1 MKAKHLIPLVIIC
14 VAATIVGAL
23 VLKRSG
29 QLWGTAEGE
38 EIVDIDK
45 DALLLPDFP
54 INDIA
59 RIVITTKQNT
69 VGLAKKDGTWR
80 CLDLFDYPA
89 DFAKIK
95 TLLRVIADLQAGHIL
110 EVGEKRYER
119 LGVNVPDKSESEST
133 LLQFHDKTDG
143 IVGSIV
149 LGDTK
154 TRESGG
160 PYGPRPIGRYV
171 RVSKTVALVTENFW
185 SVQETSD
192 LWIDKEFCEID
203 ELKSAVAYDGDT
215 EVWRI
220 ERPDK
225 GSLLDYKA
233 PVPEG
238 RELDTGKLS
247 QVGNALRRPSFK
259 SIADPA
265 KSDEELGLANARRVV
280 IEGFDGFNYTL
291 FVGAENEE
299 GDHAVRVTVGKYNR
313 PPPPEAPAD
322 ESPGDKAEREK
333 AYDKSAK
340 DAAARYKRQKARFGQ
355 WPFIVYS
362 YSIDEL
368 LYQPD
373 DFLKALEDDADA
385 EADAE
390 DDGNTGA
397 DANAVPFFTPPAL
410 PEFPEPVPNAIAG
423 DTARKILEKA
433 KGRAEATLPIRLPTG
448 SRDERINAYME
459 IAQAGNGLQLT
470 KLLEKVATKPEVIG
484 EMLEGIAH
492 SKNSNM
498 AHIVRPYVKNDT
510 AQVRAA
516 AVMALGMIGDQS
528 DSELLQTLADDS
540 DAIVQMAAK
549 AAVTEMTQRLKQGEE
564 GWKE

>member
-1 MKAKHLIPLVIIC
+1 MKAKHLVPLVIIC
-14 VAATIVGAL
+14 VAATVIGAL

-29 QLWGTAEGE
+29 QLWGTAGGE

-45 DALLLPDFP
+45 NALLLPDFP

-59 RIVITTKQNT
+59 HIVITAKQNT
-69 VGLAKKDGTWR
+69 VELAKKDGTWR

-95 TLLRVIADLQAGHIL
+95 TMLRIIADLEAGHIL

-119 LGVNVPDKSESEST
+119 LGVNVPDKGESAGT

-149 LGDTK
+149 LGNTK

-160 PYGPRPIGRYV
+160 PYGPRPVGRYV
-171 RVSKTVALVTENFW
+171 RVNKTVSLVTETFW
-185 SVQETSD
+185 SVQETND
-192 LWIDKEFCEID
+192 QWVDKEFCEID
-203 ELKSAVAYDGDT
+203 ELKRAVAYDGDT

-220 ERPDK
+220 ERDDK

-238 RELDTGKLS
+238 RELDAGKLS

-265 KSDEELGLANARRVV
+265 ASDEDLGLANARRVV

-291 FVGAENEE
+291 LVGAKNEE
-299 GDHAVRVTVGKYNR
+299 GDHAVRVIVGNYNE
-313 PPPPEAPAD
+313 PPAPEPPAD
-322 ESPGDKAEREK
+322 ESPGDKAERQK

-340 DAAARYKRQKARFGQ
+340 DAAARYERQKARFVQ
-355 WPFIVYS
+355 WPFIVNS

-373 DFLKALEDDADA
+373 DFLKALEDKDEAEGDA
-385 EADAE
+385 
-390 DDGNTGA
+390 GA
-397 DANAVPFFTPPAL
+397 GVDAVPSFTPPAL
-410 PEFPEPVPNAIAG
+410 PELPEPVPNAVVDAA
-423 DTARKILEKA
+423 TRKILEKA
-433 KGRAEATLPIRLPTG
+433 QGQDEATLPVRLPTG
-448 SRDERINAYME
+448 SRDQRINAYME
-459 IAQAGNGLQLT
+459 IAKAGNGQQLG
-470 KLLEKVATKPEVIG
+470 KLLGKVAAKPEVIG
-484 EMLEGIAH
+484 EILEGISR

-498 AHIVRPYVKNDT
+498 SHIVRPYMKNDA

-528 DSELLQTLADDS
+528 DRERLQVLADDG
-540 DAIVQMAAK
+540 DTTVQMAAK
-549 AAVTEMTQRLKQGEE
+549 AAVTEISQRLKQGEE

>member
-14 VAATIVGAL
+14 VAATVIGAL

-29 QLWGTAEGE
+29 QLWGTGEGE

-69 VGLAKKDGTWR
+69 VELAKKDGTWR
-80 CLDLFDYPA
+80 CRDLFDYPA

-95 TLLRVIADLQAGHIL
+95 TLLRAIADLEAGHIL

-119 LGVNVPDKSESEST
+119 LGVNVPDKGESAST
-133 LLQFHDKTDG
+133 LLQLHDKTDG

-149 LGDTK
+149 LGNTK

-171 RVSKTVALVTENFW
+171 RVNKTVSLVTETFW

-192 LWIDKEFCEID
+192 LWLDKAFCEID
-203 ELKSAVAYDGDT
+203 ELKRAVAYDGDT
-215 EVWRI
+215 EVWGI
-220 ERPDK
+220 ERDSK

-265 KSDEELGLANARRVV
+265 ASDEDLGLTNARRVT

-291 FVGAENEE
+291 LVGAKNEK
-299 GDHAVRVTVGKYNR
+299 GDHAVRVTVGKYNV
-313 PPPPEAPAD
+313 PPVP
-322 ESPGDKAEREK
+322 ESPDDEPVEDKAEREK
-333 AYDKSAK
+333 AHDESVKEAT
-340 DAAARYKRQKARFGQ
+340 ARYERQKVRFAQ
-355 WPFIVYS
+355 WPFIVNS
-362 YSIDEL
+362 YSIGEL

-373 DFLKALEDDADA
+373 DFLKALEDDA
-385 EADAE
+385 ES
-390 DDGNTGA
+390 DGDPGA
-397 DANAVPFFTPPAL
+397 GTNAVPSFTPPAL
-410 PEFPEPVPNAIAG
+410 PGLPEPVPNALAS
-423 DTARKILEKA
+423 DAARKILEKA
-433 KGRAEATLPIRLPTG
+433 QGRDEATLPIRLPTG
-448 SRDERINAYME
+448 SRGERINAYVE
-459 IAQAGNGLQLT
+459 IAQAGNGRQLR
-470 KLLEKVATKPEVIG
+470 KLLEKVATKPEVIS
-484 EMLEGIAH
+484 EILEGIAR

-498 AHIVRPYVKNDT
+498 SHIVRPYMKNDT

-528 DSELLQTLADDS
+528 DRERLQVLTGDGNAT
-540 DAIVQMAAK
+540 VQMAAK
-549 AAVTEMTQRLKQGEE
+549 AAVTEMSQRLKQGEE

>member
-220 ERPDK
+220 ERDDK

-265 KSDEELGLANARRVV
+265 ASDEDLGLANARRVT

-291 FVGAENEE
+291 FVGAKNEE
-299 GDHAVRVTVGKYNR
+299 GDHAVRVTVGKYNVPSVPE
-313 PPPPEAPAD
+313 PPDD
-322 ESPGDKAEREK
+322 EPLEDKAGREK
-333 AYDKSAK
+333 AHDKSVK
-340 DAAARYKRQKARFGQ
+340 DATARYERQKVRFAQ
-355 WPFIVYS
+355 WPFIVNS
-362 YSIDEL
+362 YSIGEL

-385 EADAE
+385 ESDGDA
-390 DDGNTGA
+390 GAGTNT
-397 DANAVPFFTPPAL
+397 VPFFTPPAL
-410 PEFPEPVPNAIAG
+410 PQLPEPVPNAVAS

-433 KGRAEATLPIRLPTG
+433 QGRDEATLPIRLPTG

-459 IAQAGNGLQLT
+459 IAEAGNSRQLR

-484 EMLEGIAH
+484 EILEGISR

-498 AHIVRPYVKNDT
+498 SHIVRPYMKNDT

-528 DSELLQTLADDS
+528 DRERLQVLADDG
-540 DAIVQMAAK
+540 DATVQMAAK
-549 AAVTEMTQRLKQGEE
+549 AAVTEMSQRLKRGEE

>member
-14 VAATIVGAL
+14 VAATVIGAL

-29 QLWGTAEGE
+29 QLWGTAAGE

-54 INDIA
+54 INDVA
-59 RIVITTKQNT
+59 RVVITTKQT
-69 VGLAKKDGTWR
+69 TIDLAKKDGTWR
-80 CLDLFDYPA
+80 CRDLFDYPA

-95 TLLRVIADLQAGHIL
+95 TMLRAIADLEAGHIL

-119 LGVNVPDKSESEST
+119 LGVNVPNKSESAST

-149 LGDTK
+149 LGNTK

-160 PYGPRPIGRYV
+160 PYGPRPVGRYV
-171 RVSKTVALVTENFW
+171 RVNKTVSLVTETFW

-203 ELKSAVAYDGDT
+203 ELKYAVAYDGDT
-215 EVWRI
+215 EVWRV
-220 ERPDK
+220 EREGK

-265 KSDEELGLANARRVV
+265 ATDEDLGLTNARRVT

-291 FVGAENEE
+291 LIGTKNEE
-299 GDHAVRVTVGKYNR
+299 GDHAVRVTVGKYNE
-313 PPPPEAPAD
+313 PSAPEPPAD
-322 ESPGDKAEREK
+322 EPLGDKAEREK
-333 AYDKSAK
+333 AHNQVVN
-340 DAAARYKRQKARFGQ
+340 DAAARRERQKARFDQ
-355 WPFIVYS
+355 WTFIVNS
-362 YSIDEL
+362 YSIGEL

-373 DFLKALEDDADA
+373 DFLKALEN
-385 EADAE
+385 E
-390 DDGNTGA
+390 DDTEDNGDAGA
-397 DANAVPFFTPPAL
+397 ATNAIPSFTPPAL
-410 PEFPEPVPNAIAG
+410 PELPEPVPNAIAG
-423 DTARKILEKA
+423 DTARKILENA
-433 KGRAEATLPIRLPTG
+433 QGPDEATLPIRLPTG

-459 IAQAGNGLQLT
+459 IAEAGNGRQLR
-470 KLLEKVATKPEVIG
+470 KLLNKVAAKPEEIS
-484 EMLEGIAH
+484 EILEGISR

-498 AHIVRPYVKNDT
+498 SHIVRPYVKNDT

-528 DSELLQTLADDS
+528 DRERLQVLADED
-540 DAIVQMAAK
+540 DAAVQMAAK
-549 AAVTEMTQRLKQGEE
+549 AAVSEMSERLNQGEE

>member
-14 VAATIVGAL
+14 VAATIIGAL

-29 QLWGTAEGE
+29 QLWGTAERE

-54 INDIA
+54 INDVA
-59 RIVITTKQNT
+59 RIVITTKENT
-69 VGLAKKDGTWR
+69 VELAKKDGTWR
-80 CLDLFDYPA
+80 CRDLFDYPV
-89 DFAKIK
+89 DFAKVK
-95 TLLRVIADLQAGHIL
+95 TLLRVIADLEAGHIL

-119 LGVNVPDKSESEST
+119 LGVNVPDKGESAST

-149 LGDTK
+149 LGNTK

-171 RVSKTVALVTENFW
+171 RVNRTVSLVTETFW

-192 LWIDKEFCEID
+192 LWIDKTFCEID
-203 ELKSAVAYDGDT
+203 ELKRAVAYDGDT

-220 ERPDK
+220 ERDDK

-265 KSDEELGLANARRVV
+265 ASDEDLGLANARRVT

-291 FVGAENEE
+291 FVGAKNEE
-299 GDHAVRVTVGKYNR
+299 GDHAVRVTVGKYNVPSVPE
-313 PPPPEAPAD
+313 PPDD
-322 ESPGDKAEREK
+322 EPLEVKAEREK
-333 AYDKSAK
+333 THDKSVK
-340 DAAARYKRQKARFGQ
+340 DATARYERQKVRFAQ
-355 WPFIVYS
+355 WPFIVNS
-362 YSIDEL
+362 YSIGEL

-385 EADAE
+385 ESDGDA
-390 DDGNTGA
+390 GAGTNT
-397 DANAVPFFTPPAL
+397 VPFFTPPAL
-410 PEFPEPVPNAIAG
+410 PELPEPVPNAVAS

-433 KGRAEATLPIRLPTG
+433 QGRDEATLPIRLPTG

-459 IAQAGNGLQLT
+459 IAEAGNSRQLG
-470 KLLEKVATKPEVIG
+470 KLLEKVATKPEVIS
-484 EMLEGIAH
+484 EILEGISR

-498 AHIVRPYVKNDT
+498 SHIVRPYMKNDT

-528 DSELLQTLADDS
+528 DRERLQALADDS

-549 AAVTEMTQRLKQGEE
+549 AAVTEMSQRLKQGEE

>member
-14 VAATIVGAL
+14 VAATVIGAL

-29 QLWGTAEGE
+29 QLWGTADGE

-54 INDIA
+54 INDVA
-59 RIVITTKQNT
+59 RVVITTKQT
-69 VGLAKKDGTWR
+69 TIDLAKKDGTWR
-80 CLDLFDYPA
+80 CRDLFDYPA

-95 TLLRVIADLQAGHIL
+95 TMLRAIADLEAGHIL

-119 LGVNVPDKSESEST
+119 LGINVPDKSESAST

-149 LGDTK
+149 LGNTK

-160 PYGPRPIGRYV
+160 PYGPRPVGRYV
-171 RVSKTVALVTENFW
+171 RVNKTVSLVTETFW

-203 ELKSAVAYDGDT
+203 ELKYAVAYDGDT
-215 EVWRI
+215 EVWRV
-220 ERPDK
+220 EREGK

-265 KSDEELGLANARRVV
+265 ATDEDLGLTNARRVT

-291 FVGAENEE
+291 LIGTKNEK
-299 GDHAVRVTVGKYNR
+299 GDHVVRVTVGKYSE
-313 PPPPEAPAD
+313 PSTPEPPAD
-322 ESPGDKAEREK
+322 EPPGDKAEREK
-333 AYDKSAK
+333 AHNQVVK
-340 DAAARYKRQKARFGQ
+340 DAAARHERQKVRFDQ
-355 WPFIVYS
+355 WTFIVNS
-362 YSIDEL
+362 YSIGEL

-373 DFLKALEDDADA
+373 DFLKALEN
-385 EADAE
+385 E
-390 DDGNTGA
+390 DDTKDNGDAGA
-397 DANAVPFFTPPAL
+397 ATNAIPSFTPPAL
-410 PEFPEPVPNAIAG
+410 PELPEPVP
-423 DTARKILEKA
+423 
-433 KGRAEATLPIRLPTG
+433 PT
-448 SRDERINAYME
+448 
-459 IAQAGNGLQLT
+459 
-470 KLLEKVATKPEVIG
+470 P
-484 EMLEGIAH
+484 
-492 SKNSNM
+492 
-498 AHIVRPYVKNDT
+498 
-510 AQVRAA
+510 
-516 AVMALGMIGDQS
+516 
-528 DSELLQTLADDS
+528 
-540 DAIVQMAAK
+540 
-549 AAVTEMTQRLKQGEE
+549 
-564 GWKE
+564 

>member
-220 ERPDK
+220 ERDDK

-265 KSDEELGLANARRVV
+265 ASDEDLGLANARRVT

-291 FVGAENEE
+291 FVGAKNEE
-299 GDHAVRVTVGKYNR
+299 GDHAVRVTVGKYNVPSVPE
-313 PPPPEAPAD
+313 PPDD
-322 ESPGDKAEREK
+322 EPLEDKAGREK
-333 AYDKSAK
+333 AHDKSVK
-340 DAAARYKRQKARFGQ
+340 DATARYERQKVRFAQ
-355 WPFIVYS
+355 WPFIVNS
-362 YSIDEL
+362 YSIGEL

-385 EADAE
+385 ESDGDA
-390 DDGNTGA
+390 GAGTNT
-397 DANAVPFFTPPAL
+397 VPFFTPPAL
-410 PEFPEPVPNAIAG
+410 PQLPEPVPNAVAS

-433 KGRAEATLPIRLPTG
+433 QGRDEATLPIRLPTG

-459 IAQAGNGLQLT
+459 IAEAGNSRQLR

-484 EMLEGIAH
+484 EILEGISR

-498 AHIVRPYVKNDT
+498 
-510 AQVRAA
+510 
-516 AVMALGMIGDQS
+516 
-528 DSELLQTLADDS
+528 
-540 DAIVQMAAK
+540 
-549 AAVTEMTQRLKQGEE
+549 
-564 GWKE
+564 

>member
-220 ERPDK
+220 ERDDK

-265 KSDEELGLANARRVV
+265 ASDEDLGLANARRVT

-291 FVGAENEE
+291 FVGAKNEE
-299 GDHAVRVTVGKYNR
+299 GDHAVRVTVGKYNVPSVPE
-313 PPPPEAPAD
+313 PPDD
-322 ESPGDKAEREK
+322 EPLEDKAGREK
-333 AYDKSAK
+333 AHDKSVK
-340 DAAARYKRQKARFGQ
+340 DATARYERQKVRFAQ
-355 WPFIVYS
+355 WPFIVNS
-362 YSIDEL
+362 YSIGEL

-385 EADAE
+385 ESDGDA
-390 DDGNTGA
+390 GAGTNT
-397 DANAVPFFTPPAL
+397 VPFFTPPVL
-410 PEFPEPVPNAIAG
+410 PQLPEPVPNAVAS

-433 KGRAEATLPIRLPTG
+433 QGRDEATLPIRLPTG

-459 IAQAGNGLQLT
+459 IAEAGNSRQLR

-484 EMLEGIAH
+484 EILEGISR

-498 AHIVRPYVKNDT
+498 SHIVRPYMKNDT

-528 DSELLQTLADDS
+528 DRERLQVLADDG
-540 DAIVQMAAK
+540 DATVQMAAK
-549 AAVTEMTQRLKQGEE
+549 AAVTEISQRLKQGEE